1 MRWLAAALGIMAFIL
16 WIPFTKVS
24 GEAQFFPTLLVSL
37 RDSLGILAFSM
48 AALASLALAF
58 SAAYTAREKES
69 WVFTEE
75 RIVFWGALYLSLVF
89 LVSALQFVIVG
100 RWKLVHPAIYLVLK
114 FLMFLGVLVYLVY
127 SLWEY
132 RKTRKPHS
140 AELPAGKEGDQG
152 HGP

>member
-1 MRWLAAALGIMAFIL
+1 MRWLAAALGIMALIL

-24 GEAQFFPTLLVSL
+24 GEAQFFPTLLAFL
-37 RDSLGILAFSM
+37 RDSLGILTFSM
-48 AALASLALAF
+48 AALASLVLAF
-58 SAAYTAREKES
+58 SAAHTAREKQS
-69 WVFTEE
+69 WASTEE

-100 RWKLVHPAIYLVLK
+100 RWNLVHPAIYLVLK
-114 FLMFLGVLVYLVY
+114 FLLFLGVLIYLVY

-132 RKTRKPHS
+132 RKTRKLHS
-140 AELPAGKEGDQG
+140 AEPAVRKEGEEH